1 MIFNVNLFKTKSKKS
16 KAKQYGTSKSF
27 HCDHFKDQ
35 KVHEIMLDF
44 KDSFEKPSQGQV
56 LLRVQYIYDEELL
69 YQKLREREFLILKW
83 LDILQKQQEKDLN
96 KGKNLRDT
104 LNLSMSK
111 PDSIAIGAG
120 FYLDDTEIDDN

>member
-69 YQKLREREFLILKW
+69 YQKLREREFLILK
-83 LDILQKQQEKDLN
+83 
-96 KGKNLRDT
+96 
-104 LNLSMSK
+104 
-111 PDSIAIGAG
+111 
-120 FYLDDTEIDDN
+120 